1 MFPGTVEL
9 EEMHGDSPYNIMFGK
24 MYTVFHTLSS
34 CVVDNTGI
42 GIWKKL
48 ALVKVLDV
56 RFVLERM

>member
-1 MFPGTVEL
+1 
-9 EEMHGDSPYNIMFGK
+9 MHGDSPYNIMFGK
-24 MYTVFHTLSS
+24 MYTVVHTLSS

-48 ALVKVLDV
+48 ALLKVLDV